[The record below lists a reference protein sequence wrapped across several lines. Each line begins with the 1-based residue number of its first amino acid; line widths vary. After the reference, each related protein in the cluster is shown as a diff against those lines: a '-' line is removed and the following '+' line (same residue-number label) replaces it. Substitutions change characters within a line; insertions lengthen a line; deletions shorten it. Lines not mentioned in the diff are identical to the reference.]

1 MVQTGRN
8 EKPIKP
14 KKVAL
19 YCRVSTKDQC
29 CQRQE
34 QDLVAFAMRSGF
46 EVVGVFKETA
56 SGSKDSRPV
65 RKEVLDLARKKFIQ
79 SVLVTELSRWGRNT
93 SDLMTTLDDLQSWG
107 VNLFALNGVNF
118 DLSTA
123 QGRMMAQVLSS
134 IAEFERDLIKERVI
148 SGLASARA
156 RGVKLGRQRGD
167 FFKSDKIALSVLTL
181 INQGVPYRTIANDR
195 KINKSTVSNI
205 VRRFKDGCYDEEL
218 EKAGMVISETL
229 QKLRSGPPSS
239 PR

>member
-1 MVQTGRN
+1 
-8 EKPIKP
+8 
-14 KKVAL
+14 
-19 YCRVSTKDQC
+19 
-29 CQRQE
+29 
-34 QDLVAFAMRSGF
+34 MRSGF

>member
-1 MVQTGRN
+1 
-8 EKPIKP
+8 
-14 KKVAL
+14 
-19 YCRVSTKDQC
+19 
-29 CQRQE
+29 
-34 QDLVAFAMRSGF
+34 MRSGF

-65 RKEVLDLARKKFIQ
+65 RKEVLDLARKKSIQ

-93 SDLMTTLDDLQSWG
+93 SDLMATLNDLQSWG

-156 RGVKLGRQRGD
+156 RGVKLGRQKGD
-167 FFKSDKIALSVLTL
+167 FFKSDKIALNVLNL
-181 INQGVPYRTIANDR
+181 INRGVPYRTIANDL

-205 VRRFKDGCYDEEL
+205 VRRFKNGYYDEEL
-218 EKAGMVISETL
+218 EKAGMVIGEPL
-229 QKLRSGPPSS
+229 QKLISS
-239 PR
+239 PSPFPR